1 MLTTGCSS
9 SGWSARHLLAQ
20 SMGTLY
26 SEGATV
32 VDMSMGN
39 QNMGHTKNAD
49 VYAVKLSGLL
59 LHEQRSGRGHAMK
72 WERRDG
78 RLAASLLSGG
88 WT

>member
-1 MLTTGCSS
+1 
-9 SGWSARHLLAQ
+9 
-20 SMGTLY
+20 
-26 SEGATV
+26 
-32 VDMSMGN
+32 MGN